1 MCERGENM
9 KNKRHFLLIPIYAFT
24 VVFVLIIND
33 AFSGNVVSNVN
44 LIINVVFLLVMG
56 ILLMISFASFVKLSR
71 CTEELIFQTK
81 QMKKEYEELE
91 GSEVCLGYLNRE
103 NVFVNEEL
111 KDAYRKYQLRMK
123 KHRTKKGFNELCD
136 IEEYINEDLM
146 DRIGKNFY
154 NSNMPGT
161 LTGLGILGTFLGL
174 SMGLATFSGGNI
186 LAVSDSMG
194 PLLEG
199 MKVAFHTSVYGIF
212 LSLIFSFI
220 YKANMADAYTAVEMF
235 QKAFR
240 QFVMPVRSV
249 NEEENSAMII
259 YQANMSHL
267 MKQMLDILKG
277 ESREQTKGVERI
289 VEQFMDRM
297 TESMGEDF
305 RKLGDSLRDAGDAQT
320 ISARSNK
327 ELIKAVE
334 MLVLANHDM
343 QEKMGTMLETQEK
356 FSQELKIQKEELKT
370 ACDEM
375 SDEISSQLYAF
386 NKMRNLYEE

>member
-1 MCERGENM
+1 M
-9 KNKRHFLLIPIYAFT
+9 KNKRHFLLIPVYVFT
-24 VVFVLIIND
+24 VVFVLIING

-44 LIINVVFLLVMG
+44 LIINVGFLLVMG
-56 ILLMISFASFVKLSR
+56 ILLMISFASFVRLNR
-71 CTEELIFQTK
+71 CTEELVFQAK
-81 QMKKEYEELE
+81 QMQKEYEELE
-91 GSEVCLGYLNRE
+91 ESELCFGYLNRE
-103 NVFVNEEL
+103 NVFVDEEL
-111 KDAYRKYQLRMK
+111 KDAFRKYQLRMRK
-123 KHRTKKGFNELCD
+123 YHTKKGYSELCD
-136 IEEYINEDLM
+136 IEEYINEDLI

-174 SMGLATFSGGNI
+174 SMGLATFSGDNI
-186 LAVSDSMG
+186 LTISDSMG

-220 YKANMADAYTAVEMF
+220 YKANMADAYTAMEMF
-235 QKAFR
+235 QNAFR

-249 NEEENSAMII
+249 EEEEKSAMII
-259 YQANMSHL
+259 YQANISHL

-277 ESREQTKGVERI
+277 EGRDQIKGVERI
-289 VEQFMDRM
+289 TERFMDRM

-305 RKLGDSLRDAGDAQT
+305 RKLGNSLKDAGDAQMVS
-320 ISARSNK
+320 IRSNK

-334 MLVLANHDM
+334 MLVLANQDM
-343 QEKMGTMLETQEK
+343 QEKMSSILETQEK
-356 FSQELKIQKEELKT
+356 FSQELKTQKEELKT

-386 NKMRNLYEE
+386 NKMRNLYEK

>member
-1 MCERGENM
+1 M
-9 KNKRHFLLIPIYAFT
+9 KNMRHFLLIPVYVFT
-24 VVFVLIIND
+24 AIFVLTINGV
-33 AFSGNVVSNVN
+33 FSGNLTLSAN
-44 LIINVVFLLVMG
+44 LIINVGFLLVMG
-56 ILLMISFASFVKLSR
+56 ILLLKSFISFVRLSR
-71 CTEELIFQTK
+71 CTKELRVQSM
-81 QMKKEYEELE
+81 QMQKEYEESGEEELSLE
-91 GSEVCLGYLNRE
+91 YLSRE
-103 NVFVNEEL
+103 NVFMDAEL
-111 KDAYRKYQLRMK
+111 KDAFVKYQLRMRK
-123 KHRTKKGFNELCD
+123 YHTKKGFSEICD
-136 IEEYINEDLM
+136 IEEYINEDLI

-174 SMGLATFSGGNI
+174 SMGLATFGGENI
-186 LAVSDSMG
+186 LMISDNMG

-220 YKANMADAYTAVEMF
+220 YKANMADAYTAMEMF

-240 QFVMPVRSV
+240 QYVMPVRSV

-267 MKQMLDILKG
+267 MKQILDILKS
-277 ESREQTKGVERI
+277 ESREQIKGVERI
-289 VEQFMDRM
+289 TERFMERM

-305 RKLGDSLRDAGDAQT
+305 KKVGTSLKDATDAQT
-320 ISARSNK
+320 ISARNNK

-334 MLVLANHDM
+334 MLVLANQDM
-343 QEKMGTMLETQEK
+343 QEKMSTILKTQEQ
-356 FSQELKIQKEELKT
+356 FSKELKIQKEELKT

-386 NKMRNLYEE
+386 DKMRNLYEK